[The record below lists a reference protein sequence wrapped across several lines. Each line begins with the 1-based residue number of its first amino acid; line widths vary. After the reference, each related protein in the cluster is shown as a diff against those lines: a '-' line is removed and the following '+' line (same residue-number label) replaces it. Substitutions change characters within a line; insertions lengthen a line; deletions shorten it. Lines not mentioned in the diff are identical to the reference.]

1 MKEKRKY
8 YFSVEGETEK
18 LYLKRLQSIINN
30 TLESQYNVDLYSK
43 IEKDPCSYV
52 KQLSIIN
59 KTKVTHIIDKESEI
73 PSHKEEFKKNLDKM
87 KEAEKLKK
95 IEYQLAY
102 SNFTFE
108 LWIILHKCN
117 CFNPL
122 NDRKE
127 YLSYI
132 NKVYNKNF
140 QSLRDYKKEENLKK
154 ILDELNIDD
163 VIAAVK
169 RAKLITEKNFQEKKE
184 KKEKYR
190 GYTFYNENPSL
201 SVHKIIEQI
210 LKDCNLYK

>member
-59 KTKVTHIIDKESEI
+59 KTKVIHIIDKESEI
-73 PSHKEEFKKNLDKM
+73 PSHKEEFKKSLDKM

-108 LWIILHKCN
+108 LWLILHKCD
-117 CFNPL
+117 CFNSL
-122 NDRKE
+122 NNRKD

-140 QSLRDYKKEENLKK
+140 QSLKDYKKEENLKK
-154 ILDELNIDD
+154 VLDELNIDD
-163 VIAAVK
+163 VKNAVI

-184 KKEKYR
+184 KKEEYK
-190 GYTFYNENPSL
+190 GYIFYNENPSL
-201 SVHKIIEQI
+201 SIHEIIEQI
-210 LKDCNLYK
+210 LKDCKLI